1 MKYFTKEVRIG
12 IAAIMALCVLI
23 YGINYL
29 KGIHLFK
36 PSSYFYVKFQNING
50 LTKSSPVYADGFRVG
65 IVRELY
71 YDYDRPGNVVA
82 EIDVEPD
89 LRIPKGSSAELAAEM
104 LGGVR
109 MNLLLANN
117 PREKYQAGDTIPG
130 GLNSGMMGEVGEL
143 VPQLKQMVPKL
154 DSIMA
159 SLNTLLADPA
169 IPATLHNIENLTANL
184 SATSGQLQTLMAHDI
199 PQLTGKLNTIGDNFV
214 TISGNLKEIDYAA
227 AMQKVD
233 STTISG
239 NLKEIDYAAAMQK
252 VDSTLANVKMITDKL
267 GRKDNTVGLLLND
280 PTLYNNLN
288 ATTANA
294 ASLLED
300 LRLHPKRYVHFSL
313 FGKKDK

>member
-1 MKYFTKEVRIG
+1 MKFFTKEVRIG
-12 IAAIMALCVLI
+12 IAAIIALCVLI

-36 PSSYFYVKFQNING
+36 PTSYFYVKFQNING

-71 YDYDRPGNVVA
+71 YDYNHPGNVVA

-117 PREKYQAGDTIPG
+117 PREKYQTGDTIPG
-130 GLNSGMMGEVGEL
+130 GLNSGMLGQVGDL
-143 VPQLKQMVPKL
+143 VPQLQKMLPKL

-159 SLNTLLADPA
+159 SLNVLLADPA

-184 SATSGQLQTLMAHDI
+184 SATSGQLQTLMSNDI

-233 STTISG
+233 ST
-239 NLKEIDYAAAMQK
+239 
-252 VDSTLANVKMITDKL
+252 LANVKMITDKL
-267 GRKDNTVGLLLND
+267 GSKDNTVGLLLND
-280 PTLYNNLN
+280 PSLYNNLN

-300 LRLHPKRYVHFSL
+300 LRLHPKRYVHFAL
-313 FGKKDK
+313 FGNKDK